1 MNLIHK
7 SLSATNFSSR
17 PGDISRN
24 ITLFK
29 DNRKI
34 CTQPVEG
41 VSLSLVSVPS
51 GSSTT
56 SPTSLSIHRPSSLVL
71 YPAGAVA
78 VLYDI
83 KCSVENKRFFCIPQN
98 LVAEGGFI
106 TGNSPFL
113 PNKSSSSLRDNNDTF
128 SSQESPGSQSRLLY
142 DKYYGSSMWDEL
154 ETQNKGREKIKAL
167 SCTTISQD
175 GKYIA
180 VGESGKSP
188 RILIYSITSNTTLPI
203 AISGHTFGIKCLSF
217 SSDSRYL
224 VSVGFL
230 HDATIN
236 VWSII
241 DKTNTIRRIASNR
254 VTSLVRDLSW
264 MGITIVTC
272 GLRHVKLWKW
282 EEEVCKTSNIGK
294 TSLLEG
300 KNIILGTMSD
310 EDFMSIRSLGKESV
324 ILCSSKGE
332 ICIVFEGDRSVKRV
346 FNVGYEISCIDI
358 NNADNLLWV
367 AGKHS
372 EIEAYKIYELINKNS
387 FQEEFK
393 KDIAKSL
400 NILNSDSGIL
410 AIACDD
416 HGNLVIVDGDHSI
429 RIINTN
435 DESKNQIIGGSSTKM
450 MGVKS
455 LHKNFLNA
463 ILMTWSISG
472 TISFWDENE
481 ACILTINIAIE
492 QPENISE
499 ETIKNELKVVQYNH
513 HDDELITGDCY
524 GMLRTINLRD
534 QKELWRQMAHD
545 GEITDIDSGVVNEKN
560 IMISSGRDRTI
571 QLWSRNK
578 NTNNWN
584 LEQTFDD
591 HNSCINKARFHKNC
605 QILVSCSADRTIV
618 IRQLYEESGCTQ
630 LRYSTKKIISLR
642 STALD
647 FTFISKDSTRF
658 FVSTLDRQ
666 LLQCDIQGQIIG
678 TYKTSEDPKE
688 TVSLENISIS
698 NVKLSFDTDSTK
710 KTTVE
715 KKFIA
720 ALGNDKAI
728 RIYDLLT
735 CSLVAKNYIH
745 TDGATG
751 IAWIEST
758 QSSNKARLVSS
769 GMDVLAIWELSID
782 DIQKIASTQGIYSN
796 LKTPIRKIIPKRI
809 IGSFSPITTKDVSC
823 IQSKKLWRRS
833 VSPIP
838 SNFDL
843 TKSDNNSHTSRRI
856 SRLSKKIVDQL
867 EDSKR
872 RASSPIRHCSQKQ
885 DISLLEKVSDNKD
898 TNDSTIICNEKKET
912 NVNETNV
919 NETKEIQIFNDEDT
933 LTNEINLI
941 IDKLKEIH
949 NDIKAIK
956 NKDTQKRSMLFYTL
970 QNQLISIL
978 NDLREQV
985 SPIEIENPNKELLE
999 KYSMQLIALIKDKI
1013 K

>member
-1 MNLIHK
+1 MDLIHK
-7 SLSATNFSSR
+7 SLSATNFSSKSS
-17 PGDISRN
+17 DISRS
-24 ITLFK
+24 ISLFK

-34 CTQPVEG
+34 STQPVEG

-78 VLYDI
+78 VLHNI

-98 LVAEGGFI
+98 LVTDGGFI

-113 PNKSSSSLRDNNDTF
+113 SSKSNSPLRDSIDTF
-128 SSQESPGSQSRLLY
+128 SNQESSGCQSRLLY
-142 DKYYGSSMWDEL
+142 DKYCGSIMREEL
-154 ETQNKGREKIKAL
+154 ETQNKVREKIKAL

-175 GKYIA
+175 KKYIA

-188 RILIYSITSNTTLPI
+188 RILIYSISSDESLPI

-224 VSVGFL
+224 ASVGFL

-236 VWSII
+236 VWLII
-241 DKTNTIRRIASNR
+241 DKTNTIKRIASNR

-282 EEEVCKTSNIGK
+282 EEEEVSKTSNIGK
-294 TSLLEG
+294 TSVLEG

-332 ICIVFEGDRSVKRV
+332 ICIVFEGDRSVKRI

-358 NNADNLLWV
+358 NNIDNLLWV
-367 AGKHS
+367 AGKRS
-372 EIEAYKIYELINKNS
+372 EIEAYKIYELLDKNN

-393 KDIAKSL
+393 KEMVKSL
-400 NILNSDSGIL
+400 KPLKPNSGIL
-410 AIACDD
+410 AIACDYS
-416 HGNLVIVDGDHSI
+416 GNLVVVDGDHSI
-429 RIINTN
+429 CIIDTN

-450 MGVKS
+450 MGVKN

-472 TISFWDENE
+472 TVSFWDENE

-513 HDDELITGDCY
+513 HDEELIIGDCY
-524 GMLRTINLRD
+524 GMIKTINLRD

-545 GEITDIDSGVVNEKN
+545 GEITDIDSGVINEKY
-560 IMISSGRDRTI
+560 IMVSSSRDRTI
-571 QLWSRNK
+571 QVWSRDK
-578 NTNNWN
+578 NSHNWD
-584 LEQTFDD
+584 LEQTLDD
-591 HNSCINKARFHKNC
+591 HNSCINKARFHKNY
-605 QILVSCSADRTIV
+605 QMLISCSADRTIV
-618 IRQLYEESGCTQ
+618 IRQLHEESGSTQ
-630 LRYSTKKIISLR
+630 LRYLTKKIISLR
-642 STALD
+642 SAALD
-647 FTFISKDSTRF
+647 FTFISEDSLRF

-666 LLQCDIQGQIIG
+666 LLQCDTQGQIIG

-688 TVSLENISIS
+688 MVSLDNIAIS
-698 NVKLSFDTDSTK
+698 NVKLSLDTDNTK
-710 KTTVE
+710 KTTLE

-735 CSLVAKNYIH
+735 CSLLAKKYIH

-751 IAWIEST
+751 IAWIESS
-758 QSSNKARLVSS
+758 QLNNKARLVSS

-782 DIQKIASTQGIYSN
+782 DIQKFAPTHGIYTN

-809 IGSFSPITTKDVSC
+809 IGTFSPIVAKDVSC
-823 IQSKKLWRRS
+823 IQSKKLWKS
-833 VSPIP
+833 VSPTR

-843 TKSDNNSHTSRRI
+843 SKSDSDSPTSKRI
-856 SRLSKKIVDQL
+856 SRLSKKIVDQM

-872 RASSPIRHCSQKQ
+872 RASSPIRYCSQKQ
-885 DISLLEKVSDNKD
+885 DICLPKKFSDNKD
-898 TNDSTIICNEKKET
+898 TNDSTIVFNEK
-912 NVNETNV
+912 NETNI
-919 NETKEIQIFNDEDT
+919 NNTKEIQIFNDEDT
-933 LTNEINLI
+933 LTNEINLL

-949 NDIKAIK
+949 HDIKAIK
-956 NKDTQKRSMLFYTL
+956 NKDTQKRSMLFYNL

-999 KYSMQLIALIKDKI
+999 KYSTQLIALIKDKI